1 MIFEGTKKLIFF
13 GLGLTRAGLAMPDV
27 TMFPA
32 IAFFFEISIDELFD
46 YDRMKL

>member
-1 MIFEGTKKLIFF
+1 
-13 GLGLTRAGLAMPDV
+13 MPDV

-46 YDRMKL
+46 YDRMKLEEKKKEKYNNFQTSSKRA